1 MEYQKGTRV
10 FDQWEITDEIG
21 QGTYGKVFVVE
32 KNEYGVRTKSALKVL
47 TIPSSVSEI
56 RSALS
61 NGMDEMS
68 VTSYFKSR
76 VENIMRECAVMST
89 LKSCENIVHFED
101 YTVLEHHSQAP
112 GVSTNGPENIG
123 WDILIRMELL
133 TDLDSFQMR
142 HSMKESDVIK
152 MAKDILNALIYC
164 KKKGI
169 VHRDIKPAN
178 ILVSETGV
186 YKLGDFGESRTM
198 DKTIGA
204 TKRGTETYMAP
215 EVYQNK
221 PYGSNVDLYS
231 LGLVMYKL
239 MNKNR
244 LPFYPPAGQM
254 IRFTDTEVAL
264 KKRMEGENPPVP
276 VDASEG
282 LSAIILRAIAYSKDN
297 RYREASDMIADIH
310 KLEMGSASDFSDDT
324 GKDWNQT
331 ADDYTSQRG
340 KEDFSDFKYQDKTV
354 GVFGNR
360 FDNQSSNFSDMDK
373 TFGVFD
379 DMSGM
384 KNNYSTNRDKAAE
397 QEDQGSKSNTYR
409 TATYT
414 SASAGRTTSNTS
426 KKHSNKIFWV
436 IFVFGILCVSVG
448 TLVGISKGDTTSEDI
463 TSDHEYSV
471 SAEDMTDDMSE
482 NSTAQESGFN
492 VAQTSDDLSEEEVEE
507 ESGATQ
513 ESTEES
519 SLSSEEMDLMNQW
532 SNAVTT
538 FSSYID
544 NNAVDYDT
552 QDLDQTIESLGS
564 VLKSGAETKAVT
576 YDDTFSA
583 SYMVELANMDG
594 QFSVSMGERTDG
606 SRWLSWMA
614 WTEEIVDQV
623 SVIDAV
629 FTDKIHFG
637 MSPEEVFE
645 TLGITEEM
653 VQSVERN
660 GTEWKTGD
668 KRVFV
673 QSDEFYSNLSNPSLS
688 IVDSEVGSLKLEF
701 QNFVLHY
708 VSFEKY

>member
-1 MEYQKGTRV
+1 MGYQKGTKV

-186 YKLGDFGESRTM
+186 YKLGDFGESKTM

-244 LPFYPPAGQM
+244 LPFYPPAGHM
-254 IRFTDTEVAL
+254 IRFTDTEMAL
-264 KKRMEGENPPVP
+264 KRRMEGEIPPAP
-276 VDASEG
+276 VDASE
-282 LSAIILRAIAYSKDN
+282 SFAAIILRAIAYSKDN
-297 RYREASDMIADIH
+297 RYREASDMLADIH
-310 KLEMGSASDFSDDT
+310 KLEMGSISDFSDET
-324 GKDWNQT
+324 GKDWNQN
-331 ADDYTSQRG
+331 ADDYVNQRG
-340 KEDFSDFKYQDKTV
+340 NEDFSDFKYQDKTV
-354 GVFGNR
+354 GVFRNG
-360 FDNQSSNFSDMDK
+360 FDHYSANSSDMDK

-379 DMSGM
+379 DMSGI
-384 KNNYSTNRDKAAE
+384 KNNYSTNQDKAVE
-397 QEDQGSKSNTYR
+397 QEDRGSKSNTYHTGTDTSTTASR
-409 TATYT
+409 TA
-414 SASAGRTTSNTS
+414 SKTS
-426 KKHSNKIFWV
+426 KKRSNRLLWAAV
-436 IFVFGILCVSVG
+436 VFGVFFVLGIVVSIFEENTTEG
-448 TLVGISKGDTTSEDI
+448 NTTSENITSGDTTSGDI

-471 SAEDMTDDMSE
+471 NRNGTTDE
-482 NSTAQESGFN
+482 INES
-492 VAQTSDDLSEEEVEE
+492 
-507 ESGATQ
+507 
-513 ESTEES
+513 STEWI
-519 SLSSEEMDLMNQW
+519 NQW
-532 SNAVTT
+532 SNVLIT

-544 NNAVDYDT
+544 NNAVDYDA
-552 QDLDQTIESLGS
+552 QDLDQTIESLGA
-564 VLKSGAETKAVT
+564 VLRNGAETKTVT
-576 YDDTFSA
+576 YEEETDPLYEVEWSDTGYEFF
-583 SYMVELANMDG
+583 VG
-594 QFSVSMGERTDG
+594 VGEGTDG
-606 SRWLSWMA
+606 SRWVNWSLQ
-614 WTEEIVDQV
+614 TEEVVDQV
-623 SVIDAV
+623 SVIDDV

-637 MSPEEVFE
+637 MKPEEVFE
-645 TLGITEEM
+645 KLGITEEM
-653 VQSVERN
+653 VRSVN
-660 GTEWKTGD
+660 SDGTEFKTED
-668 KRVFV
+668 KRVYV
-673 QSDEFYSNLSNPSLS
+673 QGGGFSDNTEDFPWLS
-688 IVDSEVGSLKLEF
+688 IDDSELGNLYMVFFDRKLLA
-701 QNFVLHY
+701 VR
-708 VSFEKY
+708 FENICTE

>member
-1 MEYQKGTRV
+1 MEYQKGTKV

-101 YTVLEHHSQAP
+101 YTVLEHHPQAH
-112 GVSTNGPENIG
+112 GVSMNSPENIG

-133 TDLDSFQMR
+133 TDLDSFQLR

-254 IRFTDTEVAL
+254 IKFTDTEVAL
-264 KKRMEGENPPVP
+264 KRRMEGENPPVP
-276 VDASEG
+276 VDAGEG

-297 RYREASDMIADIH
+297 RYREASDMLADINQ
-310 KLEMGSASDFSDDT
+310 LEMGSASDFSNDT
-324 GKDWNQT
+324 GKDRNH
-331 ADDYTSQRG
+331 QRG
-340 KEDFSDFKYQDKTV
+340 NEDFSDFKYQDKTV
-354 GVFGNR
+354 GVFGNG
-360 FDNQSSNFSDMDK
+360 FDHYSANSSDMDK

-384 KNNYSTNRDKAAE
+384 KNNYSTNRGKAAE
-397 QEDQGSKSNTYR
+397 QQDQGSKSNTCHA
-409 TATYT
+409 ATD
-414 SASAGRTTSNTS
+414 TS
-426 KKHSNKIFWV
+426 KKRSNRLLWAAV
-436 IFVFGILCVSVG
+436 VFGVFFVLGIVVSIFEEN
-448 TLVGISKGDTTSEDI
+448 TKNTTSENTTSGDI
-463 TSDHEYSV
+463 TSDYEYFV
-471 SAEDMTDDMSE
+471 NTYDTTDE
-482 NSTAQESGFN
+482 INES
-492 VAQTSDDLSEEEVEE
+492 
-507 ESGATQ
+507 
-513 ESTEES
+513 STEWI
-519 SLSSEEMDLMNQW
+519 NQW
-532 SNAVTT
+532 SNVLIT

-544 NNAVDYDT
+544 NNAVDYDA
-552 QDLDQTIESLGS
+552 QDLDQTIESLGA
-564 VLKSGAETKAVT
+564 VLRNGAETKTVT
-576 YDDTFSA
+576 YEEETDPLYEVEWSDTGYEFF
-583 SYMVELANMDG
+583 VG
-594 QFSVSMGERTDG
+594 VGEGTDG
-606 SRWLSWMA
+606 SRWVNWSLK
-614 WTEEIVDQV
+614 TEEVVDQV
-623 SVIDAV
+623 SVIDDV

-637 MSPEEVFE
+637 MKPEEVFE
-645 TLGITEEM
+645 KLGITEEM
-653 VQSVERN
+653 VRSVN
-660 GTEWKTGD
+660 SDGTEFKTED
-668 KRVFV
+668 KRVYV
-673 QSDEFYSNLSNPSLS
+673 QGGGFSDNTEDFPWLS
-688 IVDSEVGSLKLEF
+688 IDDSELGNLYMVFFDRKLLA
-701 QNFVLHY
+701 VR
-708 VSFEKY
+708 FENICTE